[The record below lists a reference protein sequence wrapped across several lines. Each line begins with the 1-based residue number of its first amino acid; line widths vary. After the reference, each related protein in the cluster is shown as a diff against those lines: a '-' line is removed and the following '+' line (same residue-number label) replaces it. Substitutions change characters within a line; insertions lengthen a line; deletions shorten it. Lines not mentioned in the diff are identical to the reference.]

1 MTLREIREILG
12 AEVLTGDCGTMTV
25 EKAYCADLM
34 SNVLSYS
41 IPNSLLITNLTNAQV
56 IRTADVADID
66 AIVFCRAKR
75 PDPDTI
81 ALAARKKIPLL
92 VTGLSMFDTCGRLYA
107 RGLRSDPDEACDG

>member
-12 AEVLTGDCGTMTV
+12 AEILSGDCDSITV
-25 EKAYCADLM
+25 ERSYCADLM

-56 IRTADVADID
+56 VRTADVADIE
-66 AIVFCRAKR
+66 AIVFCRARR

-92 VTGLSMFDTCGRLYA
+92 VTGLSMFDTCGRLYEK
-107 RGLRSDPDEACDG
+107 GLRSHSDAACDE